1 MRRRKLP
8 KIGVDGLKRTHEV
21 REWDASSAETKE
33 QILKGIAVT
42 WSFPSHFGHNWDAL
56 IDCLSD
62 LSWLSLDGWNK
73 FAFVIHNAPRNE
85 DWHTLLECLQD
96 VADRW
101 GPDGE
106 FLVFFM

>member
-8 KIGVDGLKRTHEV
+8 KIGIEGLKKTYTV
-21 REWDASSAETKE
+21 REWDAREAVTKEAILQGIAETW
-33 QILKGIAVT
+33 A
-42 WSFPSHFGHNWDAL
+42 FPSHFGHNWDAL

-62 LSWLSLDGWNK
+62 LSWIGGQK
-73 FAFVIHNAPRNE
+73 FAFVIHDAPRND
-85 DWHTLLECLQD
+85 DWTTLLDCLQD

-106 FLVFFM
+106 FLVFFA

>member
-8 KIGVDGLKRTHEV
+8 KVGVEGLNKTHEV
-21 REWDASSAETKE
+21 REWDASSAGAKAA
-33 QILKGIAVT
+33 ILKGIADT
-42 WSFPSHFGHNWDAL
+42 WAFPSYFGHNWDAL

-62 LSWLSLDGWNK
+62 LSWIGGSK

-85 DWHTLLECLQD
+85 EWTTLLDCLQD

-106 FLVFFM
+106 FLVFFA

>member
-8 KIGVDGLKRTHEV
+8 KIGIEGLKKTHQV
-21 REWDASSAETKE
+21 REWDAHEAATKEAILQGIAETW
-33 QILKGIAVT
+33 A
-42 WSFPSHFGHNWDAL
+42 FPSHFGYNWDAL

-62 LSWLSLDGWNK
+62 LSWIGGSK
-73 FAFVIHNAPRNE
+73 FALVIHGASRNE
-85 DWHTLLECLQD
+85 DWAMLLECLQD

-106 FLVFFM
+106 FLVYFV

>member
-8 KIGVDGLKRTHEV
+8 KIGVEGLSATHTV
-21 REWDASSAETKE
+21 REWDASGVDSKAE
-33 QILKGIAVT
+33 ILSGLARV
-42 WSFPSHFGHNWDAL
+42 WGFPSHFGHNWDAL
-56 IDCLSD
+56 VDCLSD
-62 LSWLSLDGWNK
+62 LSWIGGSK

-85 DWHTLLECLQD
+85 DWDTLLECLHD

-106 FLVFFM
+106 FLVYFV